1 MGLGLGIGFVRDYET
16 NLPMLR
22 NYLVIAWRNI
32 ARNKLFAAIN
42 VLGLAFGVCG
52 CLVLY
57 LITSYE
63 FSFDRH
69 HKDGARIYRIV
80 GEMVMGSGEVRFMNS
95 PFEDVAGFQ
104 TQIPGFEAAS
114 GVYSYGGNISIPQAG
129 QPPKKVDNSIPGA
142 YQPTAV
148 FTWPDYFSV
157 FDYRWLEG
165 NARTLAQPNRVVLTV
180 SRARLYFGAGTLAS
194 MIGRTVVYDDSL
206 RVTVAGIVA
215 DQAGNTDI
223 GYTDFL
229 SVSTATHS
237 WLRSRIPTADWQPLS
252 PHKSMAFVKLAR
264 GVGPDRVNAAM
275 ASYIQK
281 NVRHSYGNSKLSMWL
296 QPLSDIHFTHEFHR
310 GDDGDNWRKPYLPTL
325 YVMIGVAIFI
335 LLIAAVNFINLAT
348 AQAMSRAKEIGVRK
362 VIGGRKVHI
371 RIQLLTE
378 TGVLTLFAVVLA
390 VLLVEPVLA
399 LFRDYV
405 PEGLPFRVWE
415 PSTLLFLVG
424 LVVGTTLLAGFYPAW
439 VLSGY
444 VPVLSLKGAVGQ
456 ERSNMRRALIVFQF
470 TVSLIF
476 ITASLVIGKQI
487 SYMQG
492 ADKGFNMDRVLT
504 VTDWNDPP
512 SKLQVFV
519 DAAGHIPGVEK
530 AMLQGTPP
538 MGFAQDMDMFA
549 LRPASTEMHEV
560 SMKIGDDGFIPF
572 YHMQVVAGRNIRR
585 SDSLN
590 ELVVN
595 ITMTKLMGCRRPEDA
610 IGRALYQPGSNGG
623 AGKSYPVVGVVSDF
637 HIASFHDAIPP
648 LVIGDMPQRMQN
660 IAVRLA
666 ADQRD
671 VKSVKAVMAAMEA
684 EWKRLFPD
692 RDFNRLFLNEYVG
705 LLFEQERK
713 TAWLVNMATGVTIF
727 ISCMGLF
734 GLGLFTTR
742 RRAKEISIRKV
753 LGASVGSITQR
764 LSMDFAWLVGV
775 SFLVATP
782 IAWWFSHRWLQDFAF
797 RTTLS
802 WWVFVAAGV
811 GALAVALVT
820 VSFYVI
826 RAAMAN
832 PIKYLR
838 TE

>member
-1 MGLGLGIGFVRDYET
+1 MGLGIGIGFVRVNET

-32 ARNKLFAAIN
+32 ARNKLFATIN

-63 FSFDRH
+63 FSFDRY
-69 HKDGARIYRIV
+69 HKDGDRIYRIV
-80 GEMVMGSGEVRFMNS
+80 GEIVMPSGETHDMNS
-95 PFEDVAGFQ
+95 PDGDVAGFQ
-104 TQIPGFEAAS
+104 TQIPGFAAAS
-114 GVYSYGGNISIPQAG
+114 GIFGYGGKIAVPQAG
-129 QPPKKVDNSIPGA
+129 QQAKEFDNRIPDS
-142 YQPTAV
+142 YQATAV

-157 FDYRWLEG
+157 FGYRWLEG
-165 NARTLAQPNRVVLTV
+165 TARALAQPNQVVLTE
-180 SRARLYFGAGTLAS
+180 SRARLYFGSGSLEG
-194 MIGRTVVYDDSL
+194 MIGKTVIYDDSL
-206 RVTVAGIVA
+206 PVTVAGIVA
-215 DQAGNTDI
+215 DPAGHTDL

-229 SVSTATHS
+229 SISTATHS
-237 WLRSRIPTADWQPLS
+237 WLRERIPTEDWKSLS
-252 PHKSMAFVKLAR
+252 PHRSMAFVKLGR
-264 GVGPDRVNAAM
+264 GVRPEQVNASM
-275 ASYIQK
+275 AAYIKK
-281 NVRHSYGNSKLSMWL
+281 NVRLYYADSKLRMWL
-296 QPLSDIHFTHEFHR
+296 QPLSDLHFTHEFHR
-310 GDDGDNWRKPYLPTL
+310 GDDGDGWRKPYLPTL

-371 RIQLLTE
+371 RIQMLVE
-378 TGVLTLFAVVLA
+378 TGVLTLLAVVLA

-415 PSTLLFLVG
+415 PPTLLFLVG

-444 VPVLSLKGAVGQ
+444 VPVLSLKGVAGK

-470 TVSLIF
+470 TVALVF
-476 ITASLVIGKQI
+476 ITASLVVGKQI

-492 ADKGFNMDRVLT
+492 VDKGFNMDRVLT

-512 SKLQVFV
+512 SKLRVFV
-519 DAAGHIPGVEK
+519 NAVGHLPGVEK

-538 MGFAQDMDMFA
+538 MGFAQDMELFA
-549 LRPASTEMHEV
+549 LRPTDKEMLQV
-560 SMKIGDDGFIPF
+560 SAKIGDEGFIPF
-572 YHMQVVAGRNIRR
+572 YGMQLVAGRNMLH

-595 ITMTKLMGCRRPEDA
+595 VAMTKLMGCKRPEEA
-610 IGRALYQPGSNGG
+610 VGRVLYQQ
-623 AGKSYPVVGVVSDF
+623 GKHGYPVVGVVSDF

-648 LVIGDMPQRMQN
+648 VVIEHVPEREQN
-660 IAVRLA
+660 IAVRLTA
-666 ADQRD
+666 GQRD
-671 VKSVKAVMAAMEA
+671 TKAVQAVLALMGA
-684 EWKRLFPD
+684 EWKREFPNREFR
-692 RDFNRLFLNEYVG
+692 RDFLDESITQLFG
-705 LLFEQERK
+705 QERK

-734 GLGLFTTR
+734 GLGLFTTQ

-753 LGASVGSITQR
+753 LGASVGSITKR
-764 LSMDFAWLVGV
+764 LSMDFVWLVGV
-775 SFLVATP
+775 AFLVATP
-782 IAWWFSHRWLQDFAF
+782 IAWYFSHRWLQDFAY
-797 RTTLS
+797 RTGLS
-802 WWVFVAAGV
+802 WWVFVVAGV

-832 PIKYLR
+832 PIKNLR

>member
-1 MGLGLGIGFVRDYET
+1 
-16 NLPMLR
+16 MLR

-32 ARNKLFAAIN
+32 ARNKLFAIIN

-63 FSFDRH
+63 FSFDRY
-69 HKDGARIYRIV
+69 HKDGDRIYRIV
-80 GEMVMGSGEVRFMNS
+80 GELVMGSGETHYFNS
-95 PFEDVAGFQ
+95 PDGDVAGFQ
-104 TQIPGFEAAS
+104 TDIPGFEAAS
-114 GVYSYGGNISIPQAG
+114 AIFNYGGKITIPQAG
-129 QPPKKVDNSIPGA
+129 RPPKNMDNSIPGA
-142 YQPTAV
+142 FQSAAV
-148 FTWPDYFSV
+148 FTWPEYFSV
-157 FDYRWLEG
+157 FDYRWLVG
-165 NARTLAQPNRVVLTV
+165 KASSLARPNHVVLTE
-180 SRARLYFGAGTLAS
+180 SRARLYFGSGPLAG
-194 MIGRTVVYDDSL
+194 MIGKTVVYDDSL
-206 RVTVAGIVA
+206 PVSVSGIVA
-215 DQAGNTDI
+215 DPAGHTDL

-237 WLRSRIPTADWQPLS
+237 WLRARIPTEDWKGLS
-252 PHKSMAFVKLAR
+252 PHRSMAFVKLAQ
-264 GVGPDRVNAAM
+264 GVRPEQVNASM
-275 ASYIQK
+275 AAYIKK
-281 NVRHSYGNSKLSMWL
+281 NVRLFDADSKLRMWL
-296 QPLSDIHFTHEFHR
+296 QPLSDLHFTHEFHR

-325 YVMIGVAIFI
+325 YVMIGVAVFI

-415 PSTLLFLVG
+415 PSTLFFLIS

-444 VPVLSLKGAVGQ
+444 VPVLSLKGAVGK
-456 ERSNMRRALIVFQF
+456 ERSNMRRGLIVFQF
-470 TVSLIF
+470 TVALVF

-492 ADKGFNMDRVLT
+492 ADKGFSMDRVLM

-512 SKLQVFV
+512 EKLRVYV
-519 DAAGHIPGVEK
+519 NALGRLPGIEK

-538 MGFAQDMDMFA
+538 MGFAQDMDLFSF
-549 LRPASTEMHEV
+549 RPGSKESQQV
-560 SMKIGDDGFIPF
+560 SAKIGDEGFIPF
-572 YHMQVVAGRNIRR
+572 YGMQLVAGRNMRH
-585 SDSLN
+585 SDSLI

-595 ITMTKLMGCRRPEDA
+595 VTLTRLMGCRRPEEA
-610 IGRALYQPGSNGG
+610 IGRVLYQQGG
-623 AGKSYPVVGVVSDF
+623 QGKGYPVVGVVADF

-648 LVIGDMPQRMQN
+648 VVIEHVPEREQN
-660 IAVRLA
+660 IAVRLTA
-666 ADQRD
+666 GQRD
-671 VKSVKAVMAAMEA
+671 TKAVKAVLAGMEE
-684 EWKRLFPD
+684 EWKRIFPD
-692 RDFNRLFLNEYVG
+692 RPFDRRFLDEYVAM
-705 LLFEQERK
+705 LFGQERK
-713 TAWLVNMATGVTIF
+713 TAWLVNVATGVTIF

-734 GLGLFTTR
+734 GLGLFITR

-753 LGASVGSITQR
+753 LGASVGAITKR
-764 LSMDFAWLVGV
+764 LSMDFVWLVGA
-775 SFLVATP
+775 SFVVATP
-782 IAWWFSHRWLQDFAF
+782 IAWYFSHRWLQDFAY
-797 RTTLS
+797 RTGLS
-802 WWVFVAAGV
+802 WWVFVVAGV